1 MGAEISVKRLAII
14 IQIQR
19 YSILITAQSYLHYIT
34 LHYIEIFNV
43 A

>member
-19 YSILITAQSYLHYIT
+19 YSIL
-34 LHYIEIFNV
+34 NV
-43 A
+43 DLTSNLLWLLVW